1 MYYGMSRV
9 KKQLSG
15 KRSIHQK
22 NLFYFVNTKSNLIN
36 TNLLIKHCWSERKME
51 GKLEVYVYK
60 ASTCQEAFI
69 VP

>member
-1 MYYGMSRV
+1 MGCPGLKSSYREKYLFI
-9 KKQLSG
+9 KKIFFILL
-15 KRSIHQK
+15 IL
-22 NLFYFVNTKSNLIN
+22 NKSNLIN

-69 VP
+69 IP

>member
-15 KRSIHQK
+15 KISIK
-22 NLFYFVNTKSNLIN
+22 KIFFILLILNKSNLIN

-69 VP
+69 IP